1 MHSKLQ
7 DWKNGW
13 FGVELGLKKEE
24 IPRVIALLQMI
35 EEDSDQHFHLS
46 SDYKGSGG
54 LGDIMIYV
62 QPPEGI
68 SNMESIGKALASG
81 ADIDVKKG
89 DPVGTDNSGAAPRR
103 V

>member
-1 MHSKLQ
+1 MRSKLE

-35 EEDSDQHFHLS
+35 QEDTDQHFHLS

-54 LGDIMIYV
+54 IGDIMIYV
-62 QPPEGI
+62 QLPEEI
-68 SNMESIGKALASG
+68 SNMESTGKALAPGSEV
-81 ADIDVKKG
+81 DVKKG
-89 DPVGTDNSGAAPRR
+89 DPAGTDNSGAAPRR